1 MCIVKRLVLAIF
13 AILALSPAAM
23 AKSYTVSINQF
34 VEHPALDAVQ
44 KGFIDAMKEQGIE
57 TTYNIHIAQANPS
70 TTVQIAS
77 QILGEEPNL
86 VLAIATPSAQACAQ
100 KIKNAPVLF
109 SAVSDPVS
117 AGLVKS
123 MKTPGAN
130 VTGMSDM
137 SPVEKQMEL
146 IKTIVPGMKTLG
158 VIYNAGEANSVAQID
173 LVKKECKKLG
183 IEVEEATVPNSS
195 GVYQAA
201 QSLIGKCQA
210 IYVPLDNTVVS
221 ALESVIKVSTEQKLP
236 LFSSDTESVGR
247 GTIAAL
253 AIDYYQMGR
262 QTATMAKKILIDGA
276 KPADMPV
283 ETLNDLELMVNVK
296 AAKSM
301 GVDLPKAVIDNA
313 DKIIE

>member
-1 MCIVKRLVLAIF
+1 
-13 AILALSPAAM
+13 M
-23 AKSYTVSINQF
+23 AETYVVSINQF

-44 KGFIDAMKEQGIE
+44 KGFVDAMKEQGLD
-57 TTYNIHIAQANPS
+57 TKYNIHIAQANPS

-77 QILGEEPNL
+77 QILGENPNL

-100 KIKNAPVLF
+100 KIKDIPVLF

-123 MKTPGAN
+123 FEKPGSN

-137 SPVEKQMEL
+137 SPVDKQMEL
-146 IKTIVPGMKTLG
+146 IKTIVPGLKTLG

-173 LVKKECKKLG
+173 LVKSECKKLG
-183 IEVEEATVPNSS
+183 IGVEEATVANSS

-210 IYVPLDNTVVS
+210 VYIPLDNTVVS
-221 ALESVIKVSTEQKLP
+221 ALESAIKVAAEHKLP

-262 QTATMAKKILIDGA
+262 QTAKMAKKILVEGQ
-276 KPADMPV
+276 KPASMPV
-283 ETLNDLELMVNVK
+283 ETLDDLELMVNLK

-301 GVDLPKAVIDNA
+301 GVDIPKAVLDKA